1 MSHHDISRQIRAYT
15 IGFGLALVTTVGA
28 FALVMS
34 NTGLSRGATIA
45 GVVLLALCQ
54 LGIQL
59 IYFLHLGREA
69 KPRLNAMAFA
79 FMTMVVL
86 IIGLGSLWVMHNL
99 DYHMM
104 PRDLESH
111 MEKEENIT
119 NDNHSQHH

>member
-1 MSHHDISRQIRAYT
+1 MSHRDISRQIRAYT
-15 IGFGLALVTTVGA
+15 IGFGLSLVTTVGA

-34 NTGLSRGATIA
+34 NTGLSRSATIA

-69 KPRLNAMAFA
+69 KPRLNVMAFA

-104 PRDLESH
+104 PHDLESH

-119 NDNHSQHH
+119 NDNHSHHH